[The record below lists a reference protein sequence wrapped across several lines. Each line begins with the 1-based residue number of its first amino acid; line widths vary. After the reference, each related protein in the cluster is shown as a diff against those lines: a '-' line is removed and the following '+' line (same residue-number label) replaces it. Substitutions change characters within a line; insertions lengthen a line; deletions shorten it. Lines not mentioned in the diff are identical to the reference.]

1 NGTDYTTNQTGTR
14 FPGADGCTADQV
26 LNLTVTPKP
35 ADIVTNQTIC
45 SGATFTWNG
54 TDYTTNQTGTRFPG
68 ADGCTADQVLNLTV
82 TPKPADIV
90 TNQTICSGETYR
102 WNGTDYTTNQT
113 GTRFPGADGC
123 TADQVLNLTVT
134 PKPADIVTNQ

>member
-1 NGTDYTTNQTGTR
+1 PKPADIVTNQTICSGATFTWNGTDYTTNQTGTR

-90 TNQTICSGETYR
+90 TNQTICSGATFT

-123 TADQVLNLTVT
+123 T
-134 PKPADIVTNQ
+134 